1 MRTLL
6 ALVLRA
12 LLPARGKRRASAPT
26 QPVRRLLPADVH
38 GAPVGRPP
46 NDGDASTVRDVLRGE
61 ETVLVRPYFAA
72 HERAQERRR
81 RRERRTFLVLAT
93 SGVDYAGL
101 GA

>member
-1 MRTLL
+1 M
-6 ALVLRA
+6 
-12 LLPARGKRRASAPT
+12 
-26 QPVRRLLPADVH
+26 
-38 GAPVGRPP
+38 
-46 NDGDASTVRDVLRGE
+46 
-61 ETVLVRPYFAA
+61 LVRPYFAA